1 MSLRARLPYPL
12 LALLLCALPAAA
24 GVEPAAGPVEPA
36 RIDAVFS
43 DFDRTGAPG
52 CALGVVRDGR
62 LAYARGYG
70 MANLDHGIALGPRS
84 VFRIASTSKQFTAAV
99 LLLLARDGVLDL
111 DDDVREYVP
120 KLRAYEWPVTIRQLI
135 HHTSG
140 YRDYLALMH
149 LGGWRDEDWISDEQ
163 AVDLLARQRE
173 LNFEPG
179 SEHLYS
185 NSGYFLLSQ
194 VVRGA
199 TGKSLRQVAEE
210 RIFGPLEMRGTH
222 FHDDHKRVV
231 PERAVGYA
239 PLEEGGFEVSMTT
252 LDMVGDGGVFTTV
265 EDLAR
270 WDRIFYDASLGE
282 GFVEQ
287 MLTTAVLP
295 DGEDTGYAF
304 GLAVSDYRGLRRIA
318 HGGSF
323 VGYRAQ
329 MIRFPE
335 RRLSVIC
342 LCNRSD
348 ANPTRLAQAVADLYL
363 ADLAPEGPEEAV
375 DKTAEAAP
383 PAAVPAE
390 LLAARAGGYRRAGE
404 GTVIELKLEDG
415 RLVYS
420 TSSGRYPLRPLSRE
434 RFALEEAPVEVELEF
449 RPPTGDA
456 REGFLAR
463 VEGEDEPRRYEPVEL
478 VALAPEEVLAYAGDY
493 ACDELAT
500 TLRLTAVEGGLE
512 AAHADPH
519 KRRFEEPLEPT
530 VADTFSGDGMTLEFE
545 RAGDEPPHALR
556 IQFGRVKNLLCTRR

>member
-1 MSLRARLPYPL
+1 MSLRARLPYTLLLLL
-12 LALLLCALPAAA
+12 LALPAGA
-24 GVEPAAGPVEPA
+24 GVEPPASPVEPA

-52 CALGVVRDGR
+52 CSLGVVRDGR

-99 LLLLARDGVLDL
+99 LLLLARDGALAL

-120 KLRAYEWPVTIRQLI
+120 QLRAYERPVTIRQLI

-179 SEHLYS
+179 SQHLYS

-199 TGKSLRQVAEE
+199 TGKSLRQLAEE
-210 RIFGPLEMRGTH
+210 KIFAPLEMRSTH

-239 PLEEGGFEVSMTT
+239 PREEGGFEVSMTT

-270 WDRIFYDASLGE
+270 WDRVFYDGSLGE
-282 GFVEQ
+282 GFGDQ
-287 MLTTAVLP
+287 MLASAVLP
-295 DGEDTGYAF
+295 GGNDTGYAF
-304 GLAVSDYRGLRRIA
+304 GLTVSEYRGLTRVA

-335 RRLSVIC
+335 HRLSVIC

-363 ADLAPEGPEEAV
+363 AELAPEATKEAVEEA
-375 DKTAEAAP
+375 AEPAP
-383 PAAVPAE
+383 PFAVPAE

-404 GTVIELKLEDG
+404 GTVIEMKLEEG
-415 RLVYS
+415 RLVYT
-420 TSSGRYPLRPLSRE
+420 TSRGSYPLRPLSRD
-434 RFALEEAPVEVELEF
+434 RFALEEAPVAVEVEF
-449 RPPTGDA
+449 QPADDGA
-456 REGFLAR
+456 RASFLAR

-478 VALAPEEVLAYAGDY
+478 VALAPEEVLPYAGDY

-500 TLRLTAVEGGLE
+500 TLRLTAVEGKLE

-519 KRRFEEPLEPT
+519 KRRFEEPLAPT
-530 VADTFSGDGMTLEFE
+530 VADTFSGDGLTLEFE
-545 RAGDEPPHALR
+545 RRGDEPPHALR
-556 IQFGRVKNLLCTRR
+556 IQFGRVKNLLCVRR